1 MRCKEVPV
9 LTAKLNVKKGI
20 PYAILLLIFLLLP
33 VFLHTSY
40 WIGVLIMVL
49 YKVVGSVSLRTISLS
64 GTLTFAHGTFIAL
77 GAYCA
82 GILAK
87 NLGLPPVV
95 TIIAGGLFAALVS
108 VITGLPFVRLKGMYY
123 SMASMFLGVTLV
135 YVIKAM
141 KITGGYHG
149 LTRIPKL
156 LANDIACYYVFLVI
170 AVVLILLLYRFEFS
184 RIGTTLRALA
194 QSQDVAS
201 SIGVNATFYR
211 LLAVGMGSFCAGVAG
226 AAYGLYSTVLSPTN
240 YDMTFS
246 LWLLM
251 YMLIGGEDY
260 FIGPIIGAI
269 IFVLIPELGRGLSA
283 YAPFLTGICTLI
295 VAYLLPGGLAGIP
308 DLIRRRKAQK
318 ALDSTEGRDDHA
330 SA

>member
-1 MRCKEVPV
+1 MN
-9 LTAKLNVKKGI
+9 AKLNVKKGI
-20 PYAILLLIFLLLP
+20 PYAVLLLIFLLLP

-87 NLGLPPVV
+87 NLGLPPVI
-95 TIIAGGLFAALVS
+95 TILAGGLFAALVS

-135 YVIKAM
+135 YVIKAL

-156 LANDIACYYVFLVI
+156 LQSDIACYYVFLVI

-211 LLAVGMGSFCAGVAG
+211 LLAVGVGSFCAGVAG

-318 ALDSTEGRDDHA
+318 ALDATEGRDDHA

>member
-1 MRCKEVPV
+1 MKQ
-9 LTAKLNVKKGI
+9 LNLKKGL
-20 PYAILLLIFLLLP
+20 PYGILLLIFLLLP
-33 VFLHTSY
+33 LALNTSY

-64 GTLTFAHGTFIAL
+64 GTLTFAHGAFIAL
-77 GAYCA
+77 GAYCG

-87 NLGLPPVV
+87 SLALPPVV
-95 TIIAGGLFAALVS
+95 TILAGGLFAMVVS

-123 SMASMFLGVTLV
+123 SMASMFMGVTV
-135 YVIKAM
+135 AYIIKAM

-156 LANDIACYYVFLVI
+156 LQSDIACYYVFLAI
-170 AVVLILLLYRFEFS
+170 TVVLLIVLYRFEFS
-184 RIGTTLRALA
+184 RIGTTLRALS

-201 SIGVNATFYR
+201 SIGINATFYR
-211 LLAVGMGSFCAGVAG
+211 LLAVGMGSFCAGIVG

-269 IFVLIPELGRGLSA
+269 IFVLIPELGRDLSA
-283 YAPFLTGICTLI
+283 YAPFLTGACTLL

-308 DLIRRRKAQK
+308 ALIRKTRAKRQDNSKEGG
-318 ALDSTEGRDDHA
+318 STHA

>member
-1 MRCKEVPV
+1 MKQ
-9 LTAKLNVKKGI
+9 LNLKKGL
-20 PYAILLLIFLLLP
+20 PYGILLLIFLLLP
-33 VFLHTSY
+33 LALNTSY

-64 GTLTFAHGTFIAL
+64 GTLTFAHGAFIAL
-77 GAYCA
+77 GAYCG

-87 NLGLPPVV
+87 SLALPPVV
-95 TIIAGGLFAALVS
+95 TILAGGLFAMVVS

-123 SMASMFLGVTLV
+123 SMASMFMGVTV
-135 YVIKAM
+135 AYIIKAM

-156 LANDIACYYVFLVI
+156 LQNDIACYYVFLAI
-170 AVVLILLLYRFEFS
+170 TVVLLIVLYRFEFS
-184 RIGTTLRALA
+184 RIGTTLRALS

-201 SIGVNATFYR
+201 SIGINATFYR
-211 LLAVGMGSFCAGVAG
+211 LLAVGMGSFCAGIVG

-269 IFVLIPELGRGLSA
+269 IFVLIPELGRDLSA
-283 YAPFLTGICTLI
+283 YAPFLTGACTLL

-308 DLIRRRKAQK
+308 ALIRKTRAKRQDNSKEGG
-318 ALDSTEGRDDHA
+318 STPA

>member
-1 MRCKEVPV
+1 MKQ
-9 LTAKLNVKKGI
+9 LNLKKGL
-20 PYAILLLIFLLLP
+20 PYGILLLIVLLLP
-33 VFLHTSY
+33 MVLNTSY

-64 GTLTFAHGTFIAL
+64 GTLTFAHGAFIAL
-77 GAYCA
+77 GAYCG

-87 NLGLPPVV
+87 SFALPPVV
-95 TIIAGGLFAALVS
+95 TILAGGLFAMVVS

-123 SMASMFLGVTLV
+123 SMASMFMGVTV
-135 YVIKAM
+135 AYIIKAM

-156 LANDIACYYVFLVI
+156 LQNDIACYYVFLAI
-170 AVVLILLLYRFEFS
+170 TVVLLVVLSRFEFS
-184 RIGTTLRALA
+184 RIGTTLRALS

-201 SIGVNATFYR
+201 SIGINATFYR
-211 LLAVGMGSFCAGVAG
+211 LLAVGMGSFCAGIVG

-269 IFVLIPELGRGLSA
+269 IFVLIPELGRDLSA
-283 YAPFLTGICTLI
+283 YAPFLTGACTLL

-308 DLIRRRKAQK
+308 ALIRKTRAKRQDNSKEGG
-318 ALDSTEGRDDHA
+318 STHA

>member
-1 MRCKEVPV
+1 MN
-9 LTAKLNVKKGI
+9 LNIKKGI
-20 PYAILLLIFLLLP
+20 PYAILLLIFLVLP
-33 VFLHTSY
+33 AFLHTSY

-64 GTLTFAHGTFIAL
+64 GTLTFAHGAFIAI
-77 GAYCA
+77 GAYCG

-87 NLGLPPVV
+87 TLGLPPVV
-95 TIIAGGLFAALVS
+95 TILAGGLFACLVS
-108 VITGLPFVRLKGMYY
+108 VITGFPFVRLKGMYY
-123 SMASMFLGVTLV
+123 SMASMFMGVTV
-135 YVIKAM
+135 GYIIKAM

-156 LANDIACYYVFLVI
+156 LQNDIACYYVFLAI
-170 AVVLILLLYRFEFS
+170 AVVLILILYRFEFS

-194 QSQDVAS
+194 QSEDVAS
-201 SIGVNATFYR
+201 SIGVNARFYR

-283 YAPFLTGICTLI
+283 YAPFLTGACTLI

-308 DLIRRRKAQK
+308 DLIRRRKLQK
-318 ALDSTEGRDDHA
+318 ELDNQEGRDERA

>member
-1 MRCKEVPV
+1 MKQ
-9 LTAKLNVKKGI
+9 LNLKKGL
-20 PYAILLLIFLLLP
+20 PYGILLLIFLLLP
-33 VFLHTSY
+33 MVLNTSY

-64 GTLTFAHGTFIAL
+64 GTLTFAHGAFIAL
-77 GAYCA
+77 GAYCG

-87 NLGLPPVV
+87 SFALPPVV
-95 TIIAGGLFAALVS
+95 TILAGGLFAMVVS

-123 SMASMFLGVTLV
+123 SMASMFMGVTV
-135 YVIKAM
+135 AYIIKAM

-149 LTRIPKL
+149 LTQIPKL
-156 LANDIACYYVFLVI
+156 LQNDIVCYYVFLAI
-170 AVVLILLLYRFEFS
+170 TVVLLVVLYRFEFS
-184 RIGTTLRALA
+184 RIGTTLRALS

-201 SIGVNATFYR
+201 SIGINATFYR
-211 LLAVGMGSFCAGVAG
+211 LLAVGMGSFCAGIVG

-269 IFVLIPELGRGLSA
+269 IFVLIPELGRDLSA
-283 YAPFLTGICTLI
+283 YAPFLTGACTLL

-308 DLIRRRKAQK
+308 ALIRKTRAKRQDNSKEGG
-318 ALDSTEGRDDHA
+318 STHA

>member
-1 MRCKEVPV
+1 MKQ
-9 LTAKLNVKKGI
+9 LNLKKGL
-20 PYAILLLIFLLLP
+20 PYGILLLIFLLLP
-33 VFLHTSY
+33 LALNTSY

-64 GTLTFAHGTFIAL
+64 GTLTFAHGAFIAL
-77 GAYCA
+77 GAYCG

-87 NLGLPPVV
+87 SLVLPPVV
-95 TIIAGGLFAALVS
+95 TILAGGLFAMVVS

-123 SMASMFLGVTLV
+123 SMASMFMGVTV
-135 YVIKAM
+135 AYIIKAM

-156 LANDIACYYVFLVI
+156 LQNDIACYYVFLAI
-170 AVVLILLLYRFEFS
+170 TVVLLIVLYRFEFS
-184 RIGTTLRALA
+184 RIGTTLRALS

-201 SIGVNATFYR
+201 SIGINATFYR
-211 LLAVGMGSFCAGVAG
+211 LLAVGMGSFCAGIVG

-269 IFVLIPELGRGLSA
+269 IFVLIPELGRDLSA
-283 YAPFLTGICTLI
+283 YAPFLTGACTLL

-308 DLIRRRKAQK
+308 ALIRKTRAKRQDNSKEGG
-318 ALDSTEGRDDHA
+318 STHA

>member
-1 MRCKEVPV
+1 MN
-9 LTAKLNVKKGI
+9 LKKGI
-20 PYAILLLIFLLLP
+20 PYAILLLIFLVLP

-64 GTLTFAHGTFIAL
+64 GTLTFAHGAFIAI
-77 GAYCA
+77 GAYCG

-87 NLGLPPVV
+87 TLGLPPVV
-95 TIIAGGLFAALVS
+95 TILAGGLFACLVS
-108 VITGLPFVRLKGMYY
+108 VITGFPFVRLKGMYY
-123 SMASMFLGVTLV
+123 SMASMFMGVTV
-135 YVIKAM
+135 GYIIKAL

-156 LANDIACYYVFLVI
+156 LQNDIACYYVFLGI
-170 AVVLILLLYRFEFS
+170 AVVLILILFRFEFS

-201 SIGVNATFYR
+201 SIGVNARFYR

-283 YAPFLTGICTLI
+283 YAPFLTGVCTLI

-308 DLIRRRKAQK
+308 DLIRRRRLQK
-318 ALDSTEGRDDHA
+318 ELEAKEGRDDRA

>member
-1 MRCKEVPV
+1 MKQ
-9 LTAKLNVKKGI
+9 LNLKKGL
-20 PYAILLLIFLLLP
+20 PYGILLLIFLLLP
-33 VFLHTSY
+33 LALNTSY

-64 GTLTFAHGTFIAL
+64 GTLTFAHGAFIAL
-77 GAYCA
+77 GAYCG

-87 NLGLPPVV
+87 SLALPPVV
-95 TIIAGGLFAALVS
+95 TILAGGLFAMVVS

-123 SMASMFLGVTLV
+123 SMASMFMGVTV
-135 YVIKAM
+135 AYIIKAM

-156 LANDIACYYVFLVI
+156 LQNDIACYYVFLAI
-170 AVVLILLLYRFEFS
+170 TVVLLIVLYRFEFS
-184 RIGTTLRALA
+184 RIGTTLRALS

-201 SIGVNATFYR
+201 SIGINATFYR
-211 LLAVGMGSFCAGVAG
+211 LLAVGMGSFCAGIVG

-269 IFVLIPELGRGLSA
+269 IFVLIPELGRDLSA
-283 YAPFLTGICTLI
+283 YAPFLTGACTLL
-295 VAYLLPGGLAGIP
+295 VAYLLPGGLVGIP
-308 DLIRRRKAQK
+308 ALIRKTRAKRQDNSKEGG
-318 ALDSTEGRDDHA
+318 STHA

>member
-1 MRCKEVPV
+1 MKQ
-9 LTAKLNVKKGI
+9 LNLKKGL
-20 PYAILLLIFLLLP
+20 PYGVLLLIFLLLP
-33 VFLHTSY
+33 LVLNTSY

-64 GTLTFAHGTFIAL
+64 GTLTFAHGAFIAL
-77 GAYCA
+77 GAYCG

-87 NLGLPPVV
+87 SLALPPVV
-95 TIIAGGLFAALVS
+95 TILAGGLFAMVVS

-123 SMASMFLGVTLV
+123 SMASMFMGVTV
-135 YVIKAM
+135 AYIIKAM

-156 LANDIACYYVFLVI
+156 LQNDIACYYVFLAI
-170 AVVLILLLYRFEFS
+170 TVVLLIVLYRFEFS
-184 RIGTTLRALA
+184 RIGTTLRALS

-201 SIGVNATFYR
+201 SIGINATFYR
-211 LLAVGMGSFCAGVAG
+211 LLAVGMGSFCAGIVG

-269 IFVLIPELGRGLSA
+269 IFVLIPELGRDLSA
-283 YAPFLTGICTLI
+283 YAPFLTGACTLL

-308 DLIRRRKAQK
+308 ALIRKKRAKEK
-318 ALDSTEGRDDHA
+318 SKEGGSTHA

>member
-1 MRCKEVPV
+1 MKQ
-9 LTAKLNVKKGI
+9 LNLKKGL
-20 PYAILLLIFLLLP
+20 PYGILLLIFLLLP
-33 VFLHTSY
+33 LALNTSY

-64 GTLTFAHGTFIAL
+64 GTLTFAHGAFIAL
-77 GAYCA
+77 GAYCG

-87 NLGLPPVV
+87 SLALPPVV
-95 TIIAGGLFAALVS
+95 TILAGGLFAMVVS

-123 SMASMFLGVTLV
+123 SMASMFMGVTV
-135 YVIKAM
+135 AYIIKAM

-156 LANDIACYYVFLVI
+156 LQNDIACYYAFLAI
-170 AVVLILLLYRFEFS
+170 TVVLLIVLYRFEFS
-184 RIGTTLRALA
+184 RIGTTLRALS

-201 SIGVNATFYR
+201 SIGINATFYR
-211 LLAVGMGSFCAGVAG
+211 LLAVGMGSFCAGIVG

-269 IFVLIPELGRGLSA
+269 IFVLIPELGRDLSA
-283 YAPFLTGICTLI
+283 YAPFLTGACTLL

-308 DLIRRRKAQK
+308 ALIRKNRAKRQDNSKEGG
-318 ALDSTEGRDDHA
+318 STHA

>member
-1 MRCKEVPV
+1 M
-9 LTAKLNVKKGI
+9 TAKLNVKKGI
-20 PYAILLLIFLLLP
+20 PYAVLLLIFLLLP

-95 TIIAGGLFAALVS
+95 TILAGGLFAALVS

-135 YVIKAM
+135 YVIKAL

-156 LANDIACYYVFLVI
+156 LQSDIACYYVFLVI
-170 AVVLILLLYRFEFS
+170 AVVLILILYRFEFS

-308 DLIRRRKAQK
+308 DLIRRRRAQK
-318 ALDSTEGRDDHA
+318 ALDSTEGRDDRA

>member
-1 MRCKEVPV
+1 MTDI
-9 LTAKLNVKKGI
+9 LKKGI
-20 PYAILLLIFLLLP
+20 PYAILLLIFLVLP

-64 GTLTFAHGTFIAL
+64 GTLTFAHGAFIAI

-87 NLGLPPVV
+87 TLGLPPVL
-95 TIIAGGLFAALVS
+95 TIVAGGLFAALVS
-108 VITGLPFVRLKGMYY
+108 VVTGLPFVRLKGMYY
-123 SMASMFLGVTLV
+123 SMASMFLGVTV
-135 YVIKAM
+135 TYIIKAL

-156 LANDIACYYVFLVI
+156 LQNDLACYYVFLAI

-201 SIGVNATFYR
+201 SIGINATFYR
-211 LLAVGMGSFCAGVAG
+211 LLAVGTGSFCAGVAG

-251 YMLIGGEDY
+251 YMLIGGEGY

-269 IFVLIPELGRGLSA
+269 IFVLIPELGRSLSA

-308 DLIRRRKAQK
+308 NLIRKRREQK
-318 ALDSTEGRDDHA
+318 ALETTEGRDDHA

>member
-1 MRCKEVPV
+1 MN
-9 LTAKLNVKKGI
+9 LNIKKGI
-20 PYAILLLIFLLLP
+20 PYAILLLIFLVLP
-33 VFLHTSY
+33 AFLHTSY

-64 GTLTFAHGTFIAL
+64 GTLTFAHGAFIAI
-77 GAYCA
+77 GAYCG

-87 NLGLPPVV
+87 TLGLPPVV
-95 TIIAGGLFAALVS
+95 TILAGGLFACLVS
-108 VITGLPFVRLKGMYY
+108 VITGFPFVRLKGMYY
-123 SMASMFLGVTLV
+123 SMASMFMGVTV
-135 YVIKAM
+135 GYIIKAM

-156 LANDIACYYVFLVI
+156 LQNDIACYYVFLAI
-170 AVVLILLLYRFEFS
+170 AVVLILILYRFEFS

-194 QSQDVAS
+194 QSEDVAS
-201 SIGVNATFYR
+201 SIGVNARFYR

-283 YAPFLTGICTLI
+283 YAPFLTGACTLI

-308 DLIRRRKAQK
+308 DLIRRRKLQK
-318 ALDSTEGRDDHA
+318 ELDKQEGRDERA

>member
-1 MRCKEVPV
+1 MKN
-9 LTAKLNVKKGI
+9 LNAKKAL
-20 PYAILLLIFLLLP
+20 PYALLLVVALVAPI
-33 VFLHTSY
+33 FLHTSY
-40 WIGVLIMVL
+40 WVGILIMVL
-49 YKVVGSVSLRTISLS
+49 YRVVGSVSLRTISLS
-64 GTLTFAHGTFIAL
+64 GALTFAHGAFIAV
-77 GAYCA
+77 GAYCG
-82 GILAK
+82 GILARS
-87 NLGLPPVV
+87 LSLPPVI
-95 TIIAGGLFAALVS
+95 TILAGGLFAMLVS
-108 VITGLPFVRLKGMYY
+108 VLTGLPFVRLKGMYY
-123 SMASMFLGVTLV
+123 SMASMFLGVTIN
-135 YVIKAM
+135 YIIKAL

-156 LANDIACYYVFLVI
+156 LQSDIACYYVFLAITV
-170 AVVLILLLYRFEFS
+170 ILLLILYRFEFS

-201 SIGVNATFYR
+201 SIGINATFYR
-211 LLAVGMGSFCAGVAG
+211 LLAVGMGSFCAGIAG

-260 FIGPIIGAI
+260 FIGPIIGTI

-308 DLIRRRKAQK
+308 ALIRCRREQK
-318 ALDSTEGRDDHA
+318 AKEAANEGRDQNA

>member
-1 MRCKEVPV
+1 MKQ
-9 LTAKLNVKKGI
+9 LNLKKGL
-20 PYAILLLIFLLLP
+20 PYGILLLIFLLLP
-33 VFLHTSY
+33 LALNTSY

-64 GTLTFAHGTFIAL
+64 GTLTFAHGAFIAL
-77 GAYCA
+77 GAYCG

-87 NLGLPPVV
+87 SLALPPVV
-95 TIIAGGLFAALVS
+95 TILAGGLFAMVVS

-123 SMASMFLGVTLV
+123 SMASMFMGVTV
-135 YVIKAM
+135 AYIIKAM

-156 LANDIACYYVFLVI
+156 LQNDIACYYVFLTI
-170 AVVLILLLYRFEFS
+170 TVVLLIVLYRFEFS
-184 RIGTTLRALA
+184 RIGTTLRALS

-201 SIGVNATFYR
+201 SIGINATFYR
-211 LLAVGMGSFCAGVAG
+211 LLAVGMGSFCAGIVG

-269 IFVLIPELGRGLSA
+269 IFVLIPELGRDLSA
-283 YAPFLTGICTLI
+283 YAPFLTGACTLL

-308 DLIRRRKAQK
+308 ALIRKTRAKRQDNSKEGG
-318 ALDSTEGRDDHA
+318 STHA

>member
-1 MRCKEVPV
+1 MTE
-9 LTAKLNVKKGI
+9 KLNVKKGI
-20 PYAILLLIFLLLP
+20 PYAVLLLIFLVLP
-33 VFLHTSY
+33 IFLHTSY

-82 GILAK
+82 GILAR

-108 VITGLPFVRLKGMYY
+108 VITGFPFVRLKGMYY

-156 LANDIACYYVFLVI
+156 LQNDIACYYVFLAI
-170 AVVLILLLYRFEFS
+170 AVVLILILFRFEFS

-201 SIGVNATFYR
+201 SIGVNARFYR
-211 LLAVGMGSFCAGVAG
+211 ILAVGMGSFCAGVAG

-283 YAPFLTGICTLI
+283 YAPFLTGACTLI

-308 DLIRRRKAQK
+308 DLIRKRKEQK
-318 ALDSTEGRDDHA
+318 AIEASEGRDDRA

>member
-1 MRCKEVPV
+1 MKQ
-9 LTAKLNVKKGI
+9 LNLKKGL
-20 PYAILLLIFLLLP
+20 PYGILLLIFLLLP
-33 VFLHTSY
+33 LALNTSY

-64 GTLTFAHGTFIAL
+64 GTLTFAHGAFIAL
-77 GAYCA
+77 GAYCG

-87 NLGLPPVV
+87 SLALPPVV
-95 TIIAGGLFAALVS
+95 TILAGGLFAMVVS

-123 SMASMFLGVTLV
+123 SMASMFMGVTV
-135 YVIKAM
+135 AYIIKAM

-156 LANDIACYYVFLVI
+156 LQNDIACYYVFLAI
-170 AVVLILLLYRFEFS
+170 TVVLLVVLYRFEFS
-184 RIGTTLRALA
+184 RIGTTLRALS

-201 SIGVNATFYR
+201 SIGINATFYR
-211 LLAVGMGSFCAGVAG
+211 LLAVGMGSFCAGIVG

-269 IFVLIPELGRGLSA
+269 IFVLIPELGRDLSA
-283 YAPFLTGICTLI
+283 YAPFLTGACTLL

-308 DLIRRRKAQK
+308 ALIRKKRAKRQDNSKEGG
-318 ALDSTEGRDDHA
+318 STHA

>member
-1 MRCKEVPV
+1 MKQ
-9 LTAKLNVKKGI
+9 LNLKKGL
-20 PYAILLLIFLLLP
+20 PYGILLLIFLLLP
-33 VFLHTSY
+33 LALNTSY

-64 GTLTFAHGTFIAL
+64 GTLTFAHGAFIAL
-77 GAYCA
+77 SAYCG

-87 NLGLPPVV
+87 SLALPPVV
-95 TIIAGGLFAALVS
+95 TILAGGLFAMVVS

-123 SMASMFLGVTLV
+123 SMASMFMGVTV
-135 YVIKAM
+135 AYIIKAM

-156 LANDIACYYVFLVI
+156 LQNDIACYYVFLAI
-170 AVVLILLLYRFEFS
+170 TVVLLIVLYRFEFS
-184 RIGTTLRALA
+184 RIGTTLRALS

-201 SIGVNATFYR
+201 SIGINATFYR
-211 LLAVGMGSFCAGVAG
+211 LLAVGMGSFCAGIVG

-269 IFVLIPELGRGLSA
+269 IFVLIPELGRDLSA
-283 YAPFLTGICTLI
+283 YAPFLTGACTLL

-308 DLIRRRKAQK
+308 ALIRKTRAKRQDNSKEGG
-318 ALDSTEGRDDHA
+318 STHA

>member
-1 MRCKEVPV
+1 MKQ
-9 LTAKLNVKKGI
+9 LNLKKGL
-20 PYAILLLIFLLLP
+20 PYGILLLIFLLLP
-33 VFLHTSY
+33 LALNTSY

-64 GTLTFAHGTFIAL
+64 GTLTFAPGAFIAL
-77 GAYCA
+77 GAYCG

-87 NLGLPPVV
+87 SLALPPVV
-95 TIIAGGLFAALVS
+95 TILAGGLFAMVVS

-123 SMASMFLGVTLV
+123 SMASMFMGVTV
-135 YVIKAM
+135 AYIIKAM

-156 LANDIACYYVFLVI
+156 LQNDIACYYVFLAI
-170 AVVLILLLYRFEFS
+170 TVVLLIVLYRFEFS
-184 RIGTTLRALA
+184 RIGTTLRALS

-201 SIGVNATFYR
+201 SIGINATFYR
-211 LLAVGMGSFCAGVAG
+211 LLAVGMGSFCAGIVG

-269 IFVLIPELGRGLSA
+269 IFVLIPELGRDLSA
-283 YAPFLTGICTLI
+283 YAPFLTGACTLL

-308 DLIRRRKAQK
+308 ALIRKSRAKRQDNSKEGG
-318 ALDSTEGRDDHA
+318 STHA

>member
-1 MRCKEVPV
+1 MNSNV
-9 LTAKLNVKKGI
+9 KLGMKKGI
-20 PYAILLLIFLLLP
+20 PYAVLLLIFLVLP
-33 VFLHTSY
+33 IFLHTSY
-40 WIGVLIMVL
+40 WIGVLIMVM
-49 YKVVGSVSLRTISLS
+49 YKVIGSVSLRTISLS

-77 GAYCA
+77 GAYCG

-87 NLGLPPVV
+87 NVGLPPVV
-95 TIIAGGLFAALVS
+95 TILAGGLFAAVVS

-123 SMASMFLGVTLV
+123 SMASMFLGVTV
-135 YVIKAM
+135 MYVIKAM

-156 LANDIACYYVFLVI
+156 LQNDLACYYVFI
-170 AVVLILLLYRFEFS
+170 ALTVVLLLILYRFEFS

-211 LLAVGMGSFCAGVAG
+211 LLAVGMGSFCAGIAG

-269 IFVLIPELGRGLSA
+269 IFVLIPELGRDLSA
-283 YAPFLTGICTLI
+283 YAPFLTGACTLL

-308 DLIRRRKAQK
+308 ALIKQQMEKKRNNAGN
-318 ALDSTEGRDDHA
+318 EGGNTHA

>member
-1 MRCKEVPV
+1 MN
-9 LTAKLNVKKGI
+9 LKKGI
-20 PYAILLLIFLLLP
+20 PYAILLLIFLVLP
-33 VFLHTSY
+33 IFLHTSY

-64 GTLTFAHGTFIAL
+64 GTLTFAHGAFIAI
-77 GAYCA
+77 GAYCG

-87 NLGLPPVV
+87 SLGLPPVV
-95 TIIAGGLFAALVS
+95 TILAGGLFACFVS
-108 VITGLPFVRLKGMYY
+108 IITGFPFVRLKGMYY
-123 SMASMFLGVTLV
+123 SMASMFMGVTV
-135 YVIKAM
+135 GYIIKAL

-156 LANDIACYYVFLVI
+156 LQNDIACYYVFLGI
-170 AVVLILLLYRFEFS
+170 AVVLILILFRFEFS

-201 SIGVNATFYR
+201 SIGVNARFYR

-283 YAPFLTGICTLI
+283 YAPFLTGVCTLI

-308 DLIRRRKAQK
+308 DLIRRRRLQK
-318 ALDSTEGRDDHA
+318 ELEAKEGRDDRA

>member
-1 MRCKEVPV
+1 MTE
-9 LTAKLNVKKGI
+9 KLNVKKGI
-20 PYAILLLIFLLLP
+20 PYAVLLLVFLVLP
-33 VFLHTSY
+33 IFLHTSY

-77 GAYCA
+77 DAYCA
-82 GILAK
+82 GILAR

-108 VITGLPFVRLKGMYY
+108 VITGFPFVRLKGMYY

-156 LANDIACYYVFLVI
+156 LQNDIACYYVFLAI
-170 AVVLILLLYRFEFS
+170 AVVLILILFRFEFS

-201 SIGVNATFYR
+201 SIGVNARFYR

-283 YAPFLTGICTLI
+283 YAPFLTGACTLI

-308 DLIRRRKAQK
+308 DLIRKRKEQK
-318 ALDSTEGRDDHA
+318 AIEASEGRDDRA

>member
-1 MRCKEVPV
+1 MN
-9 LTAKLNVKKGI
+9 AKLNVKKGI
-20 PYAILLLIFLLLP
+20 PYAVLLLIFLLLP
-33 VFLHTSY
+33 IFLHTSY

-95 TIIAGGLFAALVS
+95 TILAGGLFAALVS

-135 YVIKAM
+135 YVIKAL

-156 LANDIACYYVFLVI
+156 LQSDIACYYVFLVI
-170 AVVLILLLYRFEFS
+170 AVVLILILYRFEFS

-283 YAPFLTGICTLI
+283 YAPFLTGICTLV

-308 DLIRRRKAQK
+308 DLIRRRRAQK
-318 ALDSTEGRDDHA
+318 ALETTEGRDDRA

>member
-1 MRCKEVPV
+1 MKQ
-9 LTAKLNVKKGI
+9 LNLKKGL
-20 PYAILLLIFLLLP
+20 PYGILLLIFLLLP
-33 VFLHTSY
+33 LALNTSY

-64 GTLTFAHGTFIAL
+64 GTLTFAHGAFIAL
-77 GAYCA
+77 GAYCG

-87 NLGLPPVV
+87 SLALPPVV
-95 TIIAGGLFAALVS
+95 TILAGGLFAMVVS

-123 SMASMFLGVTLV
+123 SMASMFMGVTV
-135 YVIKAM
+135 AYIIKAM

-156 LANDIACYYVFLVI
+156 LQNDIACYYVFL
-170 AVVLILLLYRFEFS
+170 ASTVVLLVVLYRFEFS
-184 RIGTTLRALA
+184 RIGTTLRALS

-201 SIGVNATFYR
+201 SIGINATFYR
-211 LLAVGMGSFCAGVAG
+211 LLAVGMGSFCAGIVG

-269 IFVLIPELGRGLSA
+269 IFVLIPELGRDLSA
-283 YAPFLTGICTLI
+283 YAPFLTGACTLL

-308 DLIRRRKAQK
+308 ALIRKKRAKRQDNSKEGG
-318 ALDSTEGRDDHA
+318 STHA

>member
-1 MRCKEVPV
+1 M
-9 LTAKLNVKKGI
+9 TAKLNVKKGI

-135 YVIKAM
+135 YVIKAL

-318 ALDSTEGRDDHA
+318 ALDSTEGRDDRA

>member
-1 MRCKEVPV
+1 MKQ
-9 LTAKLNVKKGI
+9 LNLKKGL
-20 PYAILLLIFLLLP
+20 PYGILLLIFLLLP
-33 VFLHTSY
+33 LALNTSY

-49 YKVVGSVSLRTISLS
+49 YKVVGSVSLRTISR
-64 GTLTFAHGTFIAL
+64 TLTFAHGAFIAL
-77 GAYCA
+77 GAYCG

-87 NLGLPPVV
+87 SLALPPVV
-95 TIIAGGLFAALVS
+95 TILAGGLFAMVVS

-123 SMASMFLGVTLV
+123 SMASMFMGVTV
-135 YVIKAM
+135 AYIIKAM

-156 LANDIACYYVFLVI
+156 LQNDIACYYVFLAI
-170 AVVLILLLYRFEFS
+170 TVVLLIVLYRFEFS
-184 RIGTTLRALA
+184 RIGTTLRALS

-201 SIGVNATFYR
+201 SIGINATFYR
-211 LLAVGMGSFCAGVAG
+211 LLAVGMGSFCAGIVG

-269 IFVLIPELGRGLSA
+269 IFVLIPELGRDLSA
-283 YAPFLTGICTLI
+283 YAPFLTGACTLL

-308 DLIRRRKAQK
+308 ALIRKTRAKRQDNSKEGG
-318 ALDSTEGRDDHA
+318 STHA

>member
-1 MRCKEVPV
+1 M
-9 LTAKLNVKKGI
+9 TAKLNVKKGI
-20 PYAILLLIFLLLP
+20 PYAVLLLIFLLLP
-33 VFLHTSY
+33 IFLHTSY

-64 GTLTFAHGTFIAL
+64 GTLTFAHGSFIAL

-87 NLGLPPVV
+87 NLGLPPVI
-95 TIIAGGLFAALVS
+95 TILAGGVFAALVS

-135 YVIKAM
+135 YVIKAL

-156 LANDIACYYVFLVI
+156 LQSDIACYYVFLVI
-170 AVVLILLLYRFEFS
+170 AVVLILILYRFEFS

-283 YAPFLTGICTLI
+283 YAPFLTGVCTLI

-318 ALDSTEGRDDHA
+318 ALDSTEGRDERA

>member
-1 MRCKEVPV
+1 MKQ
-9 LTAKLNVKKGI
+9 LNLKKGL
-20 PYAILLLIFLLLP
+20 PYGILLLIFLLLP
-33 VFLHTSY
+33 LALNTSY

-64 GTLTFAHGTFIAL
+64 GTLTFAHGAFIAL
-77 GAYCA
+77 GAYCG

-87 NLGLPPVV
+87 SLALPPVV
-95 TIIAGGLFAALVS
+95 TILAGGLFAMVVS
-108 VITGLPFVRLKGMYY
+108 VITGLPFVRLKGVYY
-123 SMASMFLGVTLV
+123 SMASMFMGVTV
-135 YVIKAM
+135 AYIIKAM

-156 LANDIACYYVFLVI
+156 LQNDIACYYVFLAI
-170 AVVLILLLYRFEFS
+170 TVVLLIVLYRFEFS
-184 RIGTTLRALA
+184 RIGTTLRALS

-201 SIGVNATFYR
+201 SIGINATFYR
-211 LLAVGMGSFCAGVAG
+211 LLAVGMGSFCAGIVG

-269 IFVLIPELGRGLSA
+269 IFVLIPELGRDLSA
-283 YAPFLTGICTLI
+283 YAPFLTGACTLL

-308 DLIRRRKAQK
+308 ALIRKTRAKRQDNSKEGG
-318 ALDSTEGRDDHA
+318 STHA

>member
-1 MRCKEVPV
+1 MPG
-9 LTAKLNVKKGI
+9 LNAKLNVKKGI
-20 PYAILLLIFLLLP
+20 PYAVLLLIFLLLP
-33 VFLHTSY
+33 IFLHTSY

-135 YVIKAM
+135 YVIKAL

-156 LANDIACYYVFLVI
+156 LASDIACYYVFLVI

>member
-1 MRCKEVPV
+1 MKQ
-9 LTAKLNVKKGI
+9 LNLKKGL
-20 PYAILLLIFLLLP
+20 PYGILLLIFLLLP
-33 VFLHTSY
+33 LALNTSY

-64 GTLTFAHGTFIAL
+64 GTLTFAHGAFIAL
-77 GAYCA
+77 GAYCG

-87 NLGLPPVV
+87 SLALPPVV
-95 TIIAGGLFAALVS
+95 TILAGGLFAMVVS

-123 SMASMFLGVTLV
+123 SMASMFMGVTV
-135 YVIKAM
+135 AYIIKAM

-156 LANDIACYYVFLVI
+156 LQNDIACYYVFLAI
-170 AVVLILLLYRFEFS
+170 TVVLLIVLYRFEFS
-184 RIGTTLRALA
+184 RIGTTLRALS

-201 SIGVNATFYR
+201 SIGINATFYR
-211 LLAVGMGSFCAGVAG
+211 LLAVGMGSFCVGIVG

-269 IFVLIPELGRGLSA
+269 IFVLIPELGRDLSA
-283 YAPFLTGICTLI
+283 YAPFLTGACTLL

-308 DLIRRRKAQK
+308 ALIRKTRAKRQDNSKEGG
-318 ALDSTEGRDDHA
+318 STHA

>member
-1 MRCKEVPV
+1 MKQ
-9 LTAKLNVKKGI
+9 LNLKKGL
-20 PYAILLLIFLLLP
+20 PYGILLLIFLLLP
-33 VFLHTSY
+33 LVLNTSY

-64 GTLTFAHGTFIAL
+64 GTLTFAHGAFIAL
-77 GAYCA
+77 GAYCG

-87 NLGLPPVV
+87 SLALPPVV
-95 TIIAGGLFAALVS
+95 TILAGGLFAMVVS

-123 SMASMFLGVTLV
+123 SMASMFMGVTV
-135 YVIKAM
+135 AYIIKAM

-156 LANDIACYYVFLVI
+156 LQNDIACYYVFLAI
-170 AVVLILLLYRFEFS
+170 TVVLLIVLYRFEFS
-184 RIGTTLRALA
+184 RIGTTLRALS

-201 SIGVNATFYR
+201 SIGINATFYR
-211 LLAVGMGSFCAGVAG
+211 LLAVGMGSFCAGIVG

-269 IFVLIPELGRGLSA
+269 IFVLIPELGRDLSA
-283 YAPFLTGICTLI
+283 YAPFLTGACTLL

-308 DLIRRRKAQK
+308 ALIRKTRAKRQDNSKEGG
-318 ALDSTEGRDDHA
+318 STHA

>member
-1 MRCKEVPV
+1 MKQ
-9 LTAKLNVKKGI
+9 LNLKKGL
-20 PYAILLLIFLLLP
+20 PYGILLLIFLLLP
-33 VFLHTSY
+33 LALNTSY

-64 GTLTFAHGTFIAL
+64 GTLTFAHGAFIAL
-77 GAYCA
+77 GAYCG

-87 NLGLPPVV
+87 SLALQPVV
-95 TIIAGGLFAALVS
+95 TILAGGLFAMVVS

-123 SMASMFLGVTLV
+123 SMASMFMGVTV
-135 YVIKAM
+135 AYIIKAM

-156 LANDIACYYVFLVI
+156 LQNDIACYYVFLAI
-170 AVVLILLLYRFEFS
+170 TVVLLVVLYRFEFS
-184 RIGTTLRALA
+184 RIGTTLRALS

-201 SIGVNATFYR
+201 SIGINATFYR
-211 LLAVGMGSFCAGVAG
+211 LLAVGMGSFCAGIVG

-269 IFVLIPELGRGLSA
+269 IFVLIPELGRDLSA
-283 YAPFLTGICTLI
+283 YAPFLTGACTLL

-308 DLIRRRKAQK
+308 ALIRKKRTKRQDNSKEGG
-318 ALDSTEGRDDHA
+318 STHA

>member
-1 MRCKEVPV
+1 MTVK
-9 LTAKLNVKKGI
+9 VKKGI
-20 PYAILLLIFLLLP
+20 PYAALLLIFLLLP
-33 VFLHTSY
+33 IFLHTSY

-87 NLGLPPVV
+87 NLGLPPVI
-95 TIIAGGLFAALVS
+95 TIVAGGLFAALVS

-135 YVIKAM
+135 YVIKAL

-156 LANDIACYYVFLVI
+156 LQSDIACYYVFLII
-170 AVVLILLLYRFEFS
+170 AVVLILILYRFDFS

-308 DLIRRRKAQK
+308 DLIRKRREEK
-318 ALDSTEGRDDHA
+318 LIDSTEGRDDHA